1 MNERMR
7 FKIGYRTIKTA
18 IGVLLATAI
27 SQALQLDSFGSAAVI
42 TILCISVTRKNSL
55 RVSWHRFA
63 ACLLGMILSMA
74 IFELIGYTPI
84 VLGLF
89 MLLFIPFVVALRLS
103 LGIVTSSVIV
113 LHIYTHANATVD
125 LFVNELLL
133 VVIGIGTAL
142 LMNLYMP
149 SSERQLRVFKKQIEQ
164 NFSLI
169 LYEFS
174 TYIRK
179 GDSEWTGAEIS
190 DTVRLLDESKNLA
203 IRERNNQILKEEDQ
217 YFHYFQMR
225 EKQFEILERLM
236 PFITTIHG
244 SVSQSENLAD
254 FLEELSKAVSPTNH
268 VPYFLGQL
276 EKMRETFKEM
286 ELPTTREEFEVRSAL
301 AYIMHELQQ
310 YLLIK
315 DSLWNE
321 KKDTNI
327 KKRAF

>member
-1 MNERMR
+1 MR

-18 IGVLLATAI
+18 IGVLVATAI
-27 SQALQLDSFGSAAVI
+27 AQAMQLDSFGSAAVI

-63 ACLLGMILSMA
+63 ACLLGMGLSMA
-74 IFELIGYTPI
+74 MFELLGYHPLI
-84 VLGLF
+84 LGLF
-89 MLLFIPFVVALRLS
+89 LLLFIPIIVALKLS
-103 LGIVTSSVIV
+103 LGVVTSSVIV

-125 LFVNELLL
+125 LFINELLL
-133 VVIGIGTAL
+133 VVVGIGTAL

-149 SSERQLRVFKKQIEQ
+149 SSERQLRVFKKHIEQ

-174 TYIRK
+174 KYIRK

-190 DTVRLLDESKNLA
+190 DTVRLLEQGKNLA
-203 IRERNNQILKEEDQ
+203 IRDMNNQILREEGQ
-217 YFHYFQMR
+217 YYHYFQMR

-244 SVSQSENLAD
+244 SVSQSNDLAD
-254 FLEELSKAVSPTNH
+254 FLEDLSKAVSPTNH
-268 VPYFLGQL
+268 VPYFLGRL
-276 EKMRETFKEM
+276 DEMRENFKQM
-286 ELPTTREEFEVRSAL
+286 DLPTTREEFEVRSAL
-301 AYIMHELQQ
+301 SYMMHELQQ

-321 KKDTNI
+321 KKDKTI

>member
-1 MNERMR
+1 MR

-18 IGVLLATAI
+18 IGVLMATAI
-27 SQALQLDSFGSAAVI
+27 AQALQLDSFGSAAVI

-63 ACLLGMILSMA
+63 ACMLGMVTCMGMFELLG
-74 IFELIGYTPI
+74 YHPI
-84 VLGLF
+84 ILGLF
-89 MLLFIPFVVALRLS
+89 MLLFIPIVVALKLS

-113 LHIYTHANATVD
+113 LHIYAHGNASLD
-125 LFVNELLL
+125 LFINEFLL

-149 SSERQLRVFKKQIEQ
+149 SSERQLRTYKKNIEE

-174 TYIRK
+174 TYIRQ
-179 GDSEWTGAEIS
+179 GDSEWNGAEIS
-190 DTVRLLDESKNLA
+190 DTVRLLEQGKNVA
-203 IRERNNQILKEEDQ
+203 IREMNNQILRDEDQ

-244 SVSQSENLAD
+244 SVSQSIDFAD

-268 VPYFLGQL
+268 VPYFLGRL
-276 EKMRETFKEM
+276 EEMRENFKQM

-301 AYIMHELQQ
+301 AYMMHELQQ

-315 DSLWNE
+315 DSLWND
-321 KKDTNI
+321 KKDKLL
-327 KKRAF
+327 KKRAL